1 MIIMEAAAKKRLYF
15 ISTIY
20 WFLLFY
26 IIAALIWWFIA
37 LEKQNRQMTNY
48 KLNELV
54 LDDPAYQSK
63 YDQINAEKQ
72 LKTTQYVGEGVT
84 FLALTL
90 VGALFVYRAFRRQL
104 KFQQQQQN
112 FMMTVTHELK
122 TPIAVAKLN
131 LETLQKHALE
141 EPRRQKLMQMT
152 LQEVNRLNTLVNN
165 ILVSAQLEG
174 GRYRI
179 SDEELDL
186 SELVKSCFSDFRN
199 RFPERLWQSV
209 ILPEIDI
216 KGDPLLL
223 QILVNNLL
231 ENAVK
236 YSPKEATIQCK
247 LHETGRQ
254 VILEIIDQGPGI
266 PDEEKVKVFE
276 KFYRIGNENTRTAKG
291 TGLGLYLC
299 HKIAKDHKAN
309 IRVTDNLPTGCNFSV
324 SFTK

>member
-1 MIIMEAAAKKRLYF
+1 MEAAAKKRLYF

-63 YDQINAEKQ
+63 YDKLTAEKK
-72 LKTTQYVGEGVT
+72 LKTTQYIGEGVT

-141 EPRRQKLMQMT
+141 EARRQKLMQMT

-179 SDEELDL
+179 SDEELDF
-186 SELVKSCFSDFRN
+186 SELAKSCFSDFKN
-199 RFPERLWQSV
+199 RFPDRSWQSA

-236 YSPKEATIQCK
+236 YSPKEGTIQCK
-247 LHETGRQ
+247 LHEAGKQ
-254 VILEIIDQGPGI
+254 VILEVIDQGPGI
-266 PDEEKVKVFE
+266 PDEEKTKVFE

-299 HKIAKDHKAN
+299 HKIAKDHKAS
-309 IRVTDNLPTGCNFSV
+309 IRVTDNMPTGCNFSV

>member
-1 MIIMEAAAKKRLYF
+1 MEAAAKKRLYF

-20 WFLLFY
+20 WFLLIY
-26 IIAALIWWFIA
+26 IIAALIWWFIS
-37 LEKQNRQMTNY
+37 LENQNRQMINY
-48 KLNELV
+48 KLSELK
-54 LDDPAYQSK
+54 LDDPGYQSK
-63 YDQINAEKQ
+63 YERLTAERK

-90 VGALFVYRAFRRQL
+90 AGALFVYRAFRRQL

-141 EPRRQKLMQMT
+141 ETRRQKLMQMT

-174 GRYRI
+174 ERYRI
-179 SDEELDL
+179 SDEELDF
-186 SELVKSCFSDFRN
+186 SELVKSCFSDFKN
-199 RFPERLWQSV
+199 RFPDRPWQST

-236 YSPKEATIQCK
+236 YSPKEAAIQCK
-247 LHETGRQ
+247 LHEAGKQ
-254 VILEIIDQGPGI
+254 VILEVIDQGPGI
-266 PDEEKVKVFE
+266 PDEEKTKVFE

-299 HKIAKDHKAN
+299 HKIAKDHKAS
-309 IRVTDNLPTGCNFSV
+309 IRVTDNMPTGCNFSV